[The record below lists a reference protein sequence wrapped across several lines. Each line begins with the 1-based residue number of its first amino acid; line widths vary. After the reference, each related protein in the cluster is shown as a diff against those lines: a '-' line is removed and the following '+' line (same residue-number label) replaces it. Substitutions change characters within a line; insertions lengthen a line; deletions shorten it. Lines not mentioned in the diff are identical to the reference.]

1 MHYYQ
6 FHIGDYRKDTVHLS
20 RLEHSI
26 YRDLIDW
33 YYLDEAPIPL
43 ETQSVSRR
51 LRLVSQEERDA
62 LVAVL
67 NDFFEPSNDG
77 WRHARID
84 QEIIDYHAVCERN
97 RLNGKKGGRPKNPV
111 GSQSQPSRNPN
122 HKPLT
127 NNQEPITKGGGRF
140 APPSISE
147 VSEYVREKGY
157 SIDPQQFVD
166 FYAAKGWMVGSN
178 KMKDWKASVR
188 TWVNRERTTQK
199 QNTTTEVWKNAI

>member
-43 ETQSVSRR
+43 ETHSVSRR

-122 HKPLT
+122 HKPIT
-127 NNQEPITKGGGRF
+127 NNQEPKRERF
-140 APPSISE
+140 APPSVTE
-147 VSEYVREKGY
+147 VAEYIKQKNY
-157 SIDPQQFVD
+157 SVDAQQFVD
-166 FYAAKGWMVGSN
+166 FYSAKGWMVGSN

-188 TWVNRERTTQK
+188 TWVNRDRNTNQK
-199 QNTTTEVWKNAI
+199 TAITEVWKNAI